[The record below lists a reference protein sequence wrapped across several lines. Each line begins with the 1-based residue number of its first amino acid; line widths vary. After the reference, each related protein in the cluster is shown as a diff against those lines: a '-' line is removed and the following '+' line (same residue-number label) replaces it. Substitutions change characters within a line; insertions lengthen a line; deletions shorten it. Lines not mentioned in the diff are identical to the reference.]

1 MQVAFSVNR
10 IYSTPPVLSENASLD
25 VFSEARALSTVKDL
39 TETIGYRLVSLSCCP
54 WHCFV
59 DLCKATH
66 GQYHN
71 MISAVLPTSSW
82 QLQALTSDI
91 LLDRATKRSSETHLM
106 QLTLLQGVNQ
116 RRG

>member
-10 IYSTPPVLSENASLD
+10 IYSTPPVLPENASLD
-25 VFSEARALSTVKDL
+25 LFSEARALSTVKDL
-39 TETIGYRLVSLSCCP
+39 TETIGYRLVSLSYCT
-54 WHCFV
+54 WYCFV
-59 DLCKATH
+59 DLSKATH

-71 MISAVLPTSSW
+71 MISAVLLNPLVAVASPD
-82 QLQALTSDI
+82 Q
-91 LLDRATKRSSETHLM
+91 RSSNKTQLRDPHLM